1 MNDPLEFTVSE
12 LHSMVENIEERTFFL
27 TKKEHPLIKG
37 RLMHYL
43 HECKMSEMFVSD
55 ASEINRV
62 AKWASVVFQKVFGLS
77 LINIEV
83 MKKL

>member
-1 MNDPLEFTVSE
+1 MNDPTEFTETE
-12 LHSMVENIEERTFFL
+12 LHSLMKNLQERMFFL

-43 HECKMSEMFVSD
+43 HECKMSEMFEGD
-55 ASEINRV
+55 ASSINRIV
-62 AKWASVVFQKVFGLS
+62 KWSSVIFPKVFGLT
-77 LINIEV
+77 LINFEV

>member
-1 MNDPLEFTVSE
+1 MNDPLEFTESE

-27 TKKEHPLIKG
+27 TKKEHPLIKK

-43 HECKMSEMFVSD
+43 HECKMSEMFEGD
-55 ASEINRV
+55 APEINRV
-62 AKWASVVFQKVFGLS
+62 AKWASVVFPKVFGLQ